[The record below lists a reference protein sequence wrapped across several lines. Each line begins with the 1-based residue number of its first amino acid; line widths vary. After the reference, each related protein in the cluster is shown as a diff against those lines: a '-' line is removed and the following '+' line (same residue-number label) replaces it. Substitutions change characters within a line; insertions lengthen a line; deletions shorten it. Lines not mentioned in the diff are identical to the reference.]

1 MDDPPEQYLTGFDST
16 FWSLPPLILFFLL
29 CSAMFSAGETAYFS
43 LTKAQIDLLRT
54 SASAGHRRI
63 LRHLSDPRRLLAN
76 LLIGNN
82 VVNLTIILLFYFM
95 FFKVLDFGP
104 YPWIPAV
111 LQTFVVTALIVF
123 VGEVIPKVYA
133 SRNPLSVALWFSM
146 PLQISELIFRPII
159 WVLINSTGLL
169 DRWIVRKQTQLSKDE
184 INQAIDLTFGQEQAR
199 SGSEK
204 ELLKGIVNF
213 GELEVRQI
221 MVPRL
226 EIKALDS
233 KSSLEE
239 ILPLL
244 RDWGYSRVP
253 VFSESMDQMVGIL
266 YLKDLFTRLNQ
277 GRNFRWQELLRKPFV
292 VPDTKHIDDLFREF
306 KSRRMHMAL
315 AIDEYGGVSGLVT
328 LEDILEQIV
337 GEIQDEFDTDEQRL
351 CRKIDTDQYWVA
363 GKMLL
368 QDLSRETGWDWSEFS
383 EKLEGVETM
392 AGLILELEGRIPA
405 QGEVLLHRGFE
416 FLVLQADARKIVSVH
431 LKRNPHAANDFVA

>member
-1 MDDPPEQYLTGFDST
+1 
-16 FWSLPPLILFFLL
+16 
-29 CSAMFSAGETAYFS
+29 MFSAGETAYFS
-43 LTKAQIDLLRT
+43 LTKAQLDLLRT
-54 SASAGHRRI
+54 SSSAGHRRI

-133 SRNPLSVALWFSM
+133 SKNPLNVALWFSM
-146 PLQISELIFRPII
+146 PLQISEWIFRPII
-159 WVLINSTGLL
+159 WGLINSTGLL
-169 DRWIVRKQTQLSKDE
+169 DRWIVRKQSQLSKDE

-199 SGSEK
+199 VGSEK

-239 ILPLL
+239 VLPLL
-244 RDWGYSRVP
+244 REWGYSRVP
-253 VFSESMDQMVGIL
+253 VFSESLDQIVGIL

-431 LKRNPHAANDFVA
+431 LKRNPREAADFVA

>member
-43 LTKAQIDLLRT
+43 LTKAQLDLLRT

-146 PLQISELIFRPII
+146 PLQVSAWVFRPII

-431 LKRNPHAANDFVA
+431 LKRNPHAANDYVA

>member
-43 LTKAQIDLLRT
+43 LTKAQLDLLRT

-82 VVNLTIILLFYFM
+82 IINLTIILLFYFM

-104 YPWIPAV
+104 YPWIPAI

-133 SRNPLSVALWFSM
+133 SKNPLNVALWFSM
-146 PLQISELIFRPII
+146 PLQVSEWIFRPII
-159 WVLINSTGLL
+159 WGLINSTGLL

-239 ILPLL
+239 VLPLL

-253 VFSESMDQMVGIL
+253 VFSESLDQIVGIL

-431 LKRNPHAANDFVA
+431 LKRNPREAADFVA

>member
-43 LTKAQIDLLRT
+43 LTKAQLDLLRT

-146 PLQISELIFRPII
+146 PLQVSEWIFRPII
-159 WVLINSTGLL
+159 WGLINSTGLL
-169 DRWIVRKQTQLSKDE
+169 DRWIVRKQSQLSKDE

-239 ILPLL
+239 VLPLL

-253 VFSESMDQMVGIL
+253 VFNESLDQIVGIL

-306 KSRRMHMAL
+306 KSRRMHMAM

-431 LKRNPHAANDFVA
+431 IKRNPHAANDFVA

>member
-43 LTKAQIDLLRT
+43 LTKAQLDLLRT
-54 SASAGHRRI
+54 SSSAGHRRI

-133 SRNPLSVALWFSM
+133 SKNPLNVALWFSM
-146 PLQISELIFRPII
+146 PLQISEWIFRPII
-159 WVLINSTGLL
+159 WGLINSTGLL
-169 DRWIVRKQTQLSKDE
+169 DRWIVRKQSQLSKDE

-199 SGSEK
+199 VGSEK

-239 ILPLL
+239 VLPLL
-244 RDWGYSRVP
+244 REWGYSRVP
-253 VFSESMDQMVGIL
+253 VFSESLDQIVGIL

-431 LKRNPHAANDFVA
+431 LKRNPREVADFVA

>member
-1 MDDPPEQYLTGFDST
+1 MDDPPEQYLSGFDST

-43 LTKAQIDLLRT
+43 LTKAQLDLLRT

-82 VVNLTIILLFYFM
+82 IVNLTIILLFYFM

-133 SRNPLSVALWFSM
+133 SKNPLTVAIWFSM
-146 PLQISELIFRPII
+146 PLQVSEWIFRPII
-159 WVLINSTGLL
+159 WGLINSTGLL
-169 DRWIVRKQTQLSKDE
+169 DRWIVRKQSQLSKDE

-239 ILPLL
+239 VLPLL

-253 VFSESMDQMVGIL
+253 VFNESLDQIVGIL

-431 LKRNPHAANDFVA
+431 IKRNPHAANDFVA

>member
-1 MDDPPEQYLTGFDST
+1 MDALRSSG
-16 FWSLPPLILFFLL
+16 
-29 CSAMFSAGETAYFS
+29 MAG
-43 LTKAQIDLLRT
+43 D
-54 SASAGHRRI
+54 RRI

-82 VVNLTIILLFYFM
+82 VVNLTIILLFYCM

-104 YPWIPAV
+104 YPWLPAI
-111 LQTFVVTALIVF
+111 LQTFVVTAIIVF

-133 SRNPLSVALWFSM
+133 SKNPLKVALCLSFT
-146 PLQISELIFRPII
+146 LQATVWVFRPII
-159 WVLINSTGLL
+159 WVLMNSTGLL
-169 DRWIVRKQTQLSKDE
+169 DRLMVRKQSQLSKDE

-199 SGSEK
+199 SGSER

-221 MVPRL
+221 MVPRM

-233 KSSLEE
+233 NNSLDEV
-239 ILPLL
+239 LPLL

-253 VFSESMDQMVGIL
+253 VYNESLDEIIGIL

-292 VPDTKHIDDLFREF
+292 VPDTKHLDDLFREF

-337 GEIQDEFDTDEQRL
+337 GEIHDEFDTD
-351 CRKIDTDQYWVA
+351 
-363 GKMLL
+363 
-368 QDLSRETGWDWSEFS
+368 
-383 EKLEGVETM
+383 
-392 AGLILELEGRIPA
+392 
-405 QGEVLLHRGFE
+405 
-416 FLVLQADARKIVSVH
+416 
-431 LKRNPHAANDFVA
+431 

>member
-1 MDDPPEQYLTGFDST
+1 MDDPPEQYLSGFDST

-29 CSAMFSAGETAYFS
+29 CSAIFSAGETAYFS
-43 LTKAQIDLLRT
+43 LTKAQLDLLRT

-82 VVNLTIILLFYFM
+82 IINLTIILLFYFM

-133 SRNPLSVALWFSM
+133 SKNPLTVAIWFSM
-146 PLQISELIFRPII
+146 PLQVSEWIFRPII
-159 WVLINSTGLL
+159 WGLINSTGLL
-169 DRWIVRKQTQLSKDE
+169 DRWIVRKQSQLSKDE

-239 ILPLL
+239 VLPLL

-431 LKRNPHAANDFVA
+431 IKRNPHAANDFVA

>member
-1 MDDPPEQYLTGFDST
+1 
-16 FWSLPPLILFFLL
+16 
-29 CSAMFSAGETAYFS
+29 MFSAGETAYFS
-43 LTKAQIDLLRT
+43 LTKAQLDLLRT

-104 YPWIPAV
+104 YPWIPAI

-133 SRNPLSVALWFSM
+133 SKNPLNVALWFSM
-146 PLQISELIFRPII
+146 PLQVSEWIFRPII
-159 WVLINSTGLL
+159 WGLINSTGLL

-239 ILPLL
+239 VLPLL

-253 VFSESMDQMVGIL
+253 VFSESLDQIVGIL

>member
-239 ILPLL
+239 VLPLL

-253 VFSESMDQMVGIL
+253 VFSESLDQIVGIL

-431 LKRNPHAANDFVA
+431 LKRNPHAANDYVA

>member
-43 LTKAQIDLLRT
+43 LTKAQLDLLRT
-54 SASAGHRRI
+54 SSSAGHRRI

-133 SRNPLSVALWFSM
+133 SKNPLNVALWFSM
-146 PLQISELIFRPII
+146 PLQISEWIFRPII
-159 WVLINSTGLL
+159 WGLINSTGLL
-169 DRWIVRKQTQLSKDE
+169 DRWIVRKQSQLSKDE

-199 SGSEK
+199 VGSEK

-239 ILPLL
+239 VLPLL
-244 RDWGYSRVP
+244 REWGYSRVP
-253 VFSESMDQMVGIL
+253 VFSESLDQIVGIL

-431 LKRNPHAANDFVA
+431 LKRNPREAADFVA

>member
-133 SRNPLSVALWFSM
+133 SRNPLSVAQWFSM

-431 LKRNPHAANDFVA
+431 LKRNPHAANDYVA

>member
-16 FWSLPPLILFFLL
+16 FWYLPPLILFFLL

-431 LKRNPHAANDFVA
+431 LKRNPHAANDDVA

>member
-1 MDDPPEQYLTGFDST
+1 MDDPPEQYLSGFDST

-29 CSAMFSAGETAYFS
+29 CSAIFSAGETAYFS
-43 LTKAQIDLLRT
+43 LTKAQLDLLRT

-146 PLQISELIFRPII
+146 PLQVSEWIFRPII
-159 WVLINSTGLL
+159 WGLINSTGLL
-169 DRWIVRKQTQLSKDE
+169 DRWIVRKQSQLSKDE

-239 ILPLL
+239 VLPLL

-253 VFSESMDQMVGIL
+253 VFNESLDQIVGIL

-306 KSRRMHMAL
+306 KSRRMHMAM

-431 LKRNPHAANDFVA
+431 IKRNPHAANDFVA

>member
-43 LTKAQIDLLRT
+43 LTKAQLDLLRT

-146 PLQISELIFRPII
+146 PLQVSAWVFRPII

-233 KSSLEE
+233 KSSLDEV
-239 ILPLL
+239 LPLL

-253 VFSESMDQMVGIL
+253 VFSESLDQIVGIL

>member
-146 PLQISELIFRPII
+146 PLQVSAWVFRPII

-239 ILPLL
+239 VLPLL

-253 VFSESMDQMVGIL
+253 VFSESLDQIVGIL

-431 LKRNPHAANDFVA
+431 LKRNPHAANDYVA

>member
-1 MDDPPEQYLTGFDST
+1 MDDPPEQYLSGFDST

-43 LTKAQIDLLRT
+43 LTKAQLDLLRT

-82 VVNLTIILLFYFM
+82 IVNLTIILLFYFM

-133 SRNPLSVALWFSM
+133 SKNPLTVAIWFSM
-146 PLQISELIFRPII
+146 PLQVSEWIFRPII
-159 WVLINSTGLL
+159 WGLINSTGLL
-169 DRWIVRKQTQLSKDE
+169 DRWIVRKQSQLSKDE

-239 ILPLL
+239 VLPLL

-253 VFSESMDQMVGIL
+253 VFNESLDQIVGIL

>member
-111 LQTFVVTALIVF
+111 LQTFFVTALIVF

-431 LKRNPHAANDFVA
+431 LKRNPHAANDDVA

>member
-43 LTKAQIDLLRT
+43 LTKAQLDLLRT

-146 PLQISELIFRPII
+146 PLQVSAWVFRPII

-239 ILPLL
+239 VLPLL

-253 VFSESMDQMVGIL
+253 VFNESLDQIVGIL

-431 LKRNPHAANDFVA
+431 IKRNPHAANDFVA

>member
-43 LTKAQIDLLRT
+43 LTKAQLDLLRT

-146 PLQISELIFRPII
+146 PLQVSAWVFRPII

-184 INQAIDLTFGQEQAR
+184 INHAIDLTFCQEQAR

-239 ILPLL
+239 VLPLL

-253 VFSESMDQMVGIL
+253 VFNESLDQIVGIL

-431 LKRNPHAANDFVA
+431 IKRNPHAANDFVA

>member
-1 MDDPPEQYLTGFDST
+1 MDDPPEQFLTGFDST

-431 LKRNPHAANDFVA
+431 LKRNPHAANDYVA

>member
-43 LTKAQIDLLRT
+43 LTKAQLDLLRT

-104 YPWIPAV
+104 YPWIPAI

-431 LKRNPHAANDFVA
+431 LKRNPHAANDYVA

>member
-431 LKRNPHAANDFVA
+431 VKRNPHAANDYVA

>member
-239 ILPLL
+239 VLPLL

-253 VFSESMDQMVGIL
+253 VFSESLDQIVGIL

-416 FLVLQADARKIVSVH
+416 FLVLQADARKLVSVH
-431 LKRNPHAANDFVA
+431 LKRNPHAANDYVA

>member
-1 MDDPPEQYLTGFDST
+1 MDDPPEQYLSGFDST

-29 CSAMFSAGETAYFS
+29 CSAIFSAGETAYFS
-43 LTKAQIDLLRT
+43 LTKAQLDLLRT

-82 VVNLTIILLFYFM
+82 IVNLTIILLFYFM

-133 SRNPLSVALWFSM
+133 SRNPLTVALWFSM
-146 PLQISELIFRPII
+146 PLQVSEWIFRPII
-159 WVLINSTGLL
+159 WGLINSTGLL
-169 DRWIVRKQTQLSKDE
+169 DRWIVRKQSQLSKDE

-239 ILPLL
+239 VLPLL

-253 VFSESMDQMVGIL
+253 VFNESLDQIVGIL

-431 LKRNPHAANDFVA
+431 IKRNPHAANDFVA

>member
-16 FWSLPPLILFFLL
+16 FWSLPPFILFFML

-43 LTKAQIDLLRT
+43 LTKAQLDMLRST
-54 SASAGHRRI
+54 GSASHRRI
-63 LRHLSDPRRLLAN
+63 LQHLSDPRRLLAN

-133 SRNPLSVALWFSM
+133 SRNPLNVAIWFSI
-146 PLQISELIFRPII
+146 PLQVSEWIFRPII

-184 INQAIDLTFGQEQAR
+184 INQAIDLTFGQEIAR
-199 SGSEK
+199 VGSEK

-233 KSSLEE
+233 KSTLEE
-239 ILPLL
+239 VLPLL

-253 VFSESMDQMVGIL
+253 VFSESLDQIVGIL

-431 LKRNPHAANDFVA
+431 LKRNPRETIDFVD

>member
-1 MDDPPEQYLTGFDST
+1 MDDPPEQYLSGFDST

-43 LTKAQIDLLRT
+43 LTKAQLDLLRT

-146 PLQISELIFRPII
+146 PLQVSEWIFRPII
-159 WVLINSTGLL
+159 WGLINSTGLL

-239 ILPLL
+239 VLPLL

-253 VFSESMDQMVGIL
+253 VFNESLDQIVGIL

-306 KSRRMHMAL
+306 KSRRMHMAM

-431 LKRNPHAANDFVA
+431 IKRNPHAANDFVA

>member
-43 LTKAQIDLLRT
+43 LTKAQLDLLRT
-54 SASAGHRRI
+54 SSSAGHRRI

-133 SRNPLSVALWFSM
+133 SKNPMNVALWFSM
-146 PLQISELIFRPII
+146 PLQISEWIFRPII
-159 WVLINSTGLL
+159 WGLINSTGLL
-169 DRWIVRKQTQLSKDE
+169 DRWIVRKQSQLSKDE

-199 SGSEK
+199 VGSEK

-239 ILPLL
+239 VLPLL
-244 RDWGYSRVP
+244 REWGYSRVP
-253 VFSESMDQMVGIL
+253 VFSESLDQIVGIL

-277 GRNFRWQELLRKPFV
+277 GRKFRWQELLRKPFV

-431 LKRNPHAANDFVA
+431 LKRNPREAADFVA

>member
-1 MDDPPEQYLTGFDST
+1 MDDPPEQYINGFDST

-43 LTKAQIDLLRT
+43 LTKAQLDALRS
-54 SASAGHRRI
+54 SASSGHRRI
-63 LRHLSDPRRLLAN
+63 LRHLSQPRRLLAN

-104 YPWIPAV
+104 YPWLPAV

-133 SRNPLSVALWFSM
+133 SRNPLNVALWFSL
-146 PLQISELIFRPII
+146 PLQISEWIFRPII

-169 DRWIVRKQTQLSKDE
+169 DRWIVRKQSQLSKDE

-351 CRKIDTDQYWVA
+351 CRKIDTNLYWVA

-383 EKLEGVETM
+383 EKLDGVETM

-405 QGEVLLHRGFE
+405 QGEVLLHKGFE
-416 FLVLQADARKIVSVH
+416 FLVLQADARKIVSVQ
-431 LKRNPHAANDFVA
+431 LKRAANAENGIDS

>member
-43 LTKAQIDLLRT
+43 LTKAQLDLLRT
-54 SASAGHRRI
+54 SSSAGHRRI
-63 LRHLSDPRRLLAN
+63 LRHLSDPRHLLAN

-133 SRNPLSVALWFSM
+133 SKNPMNVALWFSM
-146 PLQISELIFRPII
+146 PLQISEWIFRPII
-159 WVLINSTGLL
+159 CGLINSTGLL
-169 DRWIVRKQTQLSKDE
+169 DRWIVRKQSQLSKDE

-199 SGSEK
+199 VGSEK

-239 ILPLL
+239 VLPLL
-244 RDWGYSRVP
+244 REWGYSRVP
-253 VFSESMDQMVGIL
+253 VFSESLDQIVGIL

-368 QDLSRETGWDWSEFS
+368 QDLSRETGWDWTEFS

-431 LKRNPHAANDFVA
+431 LKRNPREAADFVA

>member
-43 LTKAQIDLLRT
+43 LTKAQLDLLRT

-133 SRNPLSVALWFSM
+133 SKNPLNVALWFSM
-146 PLQISELIFRPII
+146 PLQISEWIFRPII
-159 WVLINSTGLL
+159 WGLINSTGLL
-169 DRWIVRKQTQLSKDE
+169 DRWIVRKQSQLSKDE

-199 SGSEK
+199 VGSEK

-239 ILPLL
+239 VLPLL

-253 VFSESMDQMVGIL
+253 VFSESLDQIVGIL
-266 YLKDLFTRLNQ
+266 YLKDLFTKLNQ

>member
-43 LTKAQIDLLRT
+43 LTKAQLDLLRT

-146 PLQISELIFRPII
+146 PLQVSAWVFRPII

-239 ILPLL
+239 VLPLL

-253 VFSESMDQMVGIL
+253 VFSESLDQIVGIL
-266 YLKDLFTRLNQ
+266 YLKDLFTTVGSIKDAISG
-277 GRNFRWQELLRKPFV
+277 GRNCCANLLWFLIPSILMICFGNSNPDECTWPWPSMNTAGFRVWLPWRIFWSKSSEKFRTNSIPMNKGFV
-292 VPDTKHIDDLFREF
+292 AKLTPIN
-306 KSRRMHMAL
+306 
-315 AIDEYGGVSGLVT
+315 
-328 LEDILEQIV
+328 
-337 GEIQDEFDTDEQRL
+337 
-351 CRKIDTDQYWVA
+351 
-363 GKMLL
+363 
-368 QDLSRETGWDWSEFS
+368 TGWPAKCFCRICPERP
-383 EKLEGVETM
+383 
-392 AGLILELEGRIPA
+392 AGTGPNFPKSW
-405 QGEVLLHRGFE
+405 RG
-416 FLVLQADARKIVSVH
+416 
-431 LKRNPHAANDFVA
+431 LKRWPG